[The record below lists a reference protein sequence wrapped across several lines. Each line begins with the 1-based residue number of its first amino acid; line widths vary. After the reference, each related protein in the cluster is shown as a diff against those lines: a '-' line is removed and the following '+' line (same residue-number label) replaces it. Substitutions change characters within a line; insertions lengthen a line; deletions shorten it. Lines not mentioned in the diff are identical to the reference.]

1 MNNKTILWVFV
12 LLISV
17 YIVSAIGVSPGR
29 TTINFKPNLEQ
40 DVEFTIF
47 NNENKDMNVV
57 FYVEGELNSSV
68 VLYESI
74 AEFSSR
80 DASKKFKYK
89 VKLPNEI
96 KKPGAHDINI
106 VAREVPISKAGG
118 ATSVGATA
126 AVVTQLRILAPYPG
140 KFLEASIRVSETDL
154 GKPVT
159 FIIPINHLGTET
171 IVRAEGIVDII
182 GPTNEKIDTIKTE
195 VVSIEPGKSIQLK
208 AVWDSSK
215 VKAGK
220 YLAKLSVAYDGDV
233 ANAETVFSLGG
244 VLIDVLDVYVKDF
257 KLGQIARFNVLV
269 ENKYSEDIN
278 DVFASLDILN
288 EKGDLVTS
296 IKSANEAIKSG
307 AKEELTIFWDTAGV
321 KEGTYDATL
330 KIHYLDKVTEKQLKA
345 IVGLNS
351 IKIDFVGA
359 TARAIS
365 VESGLKNNSIMMFVI
380 FVLVIVNVA
389 WFVYFKRRDKKRS

>member
-126 AVVTQLRILAPYPG
+126 AVVTQLRIL
-140 KFLEASIRVSETDL
+140 
-154 GKPVT
+154 
-159 FIIPINHLGTET
+159 
-171 IVRAEGIVDII
+171 
-182 GPTNEKIDTIKTE
+182 
-195 VVSIEPGKSIQLK
+195 
-208 AVWDSSK
+208 
-215 VKAGK
+215 
-220 YLAKLSVAYDGDV
+220 
-233 ANAETVFSLGG
+233 
-244 VLIDVLDVYVKDF
+244 
-257 KLGQIARFNVLV
+257 
-269 ENKYSEDIN
+269 
-278 DVFASLDILN
+278 
-288 EKGDLVTS
+288 
-296 IKSANEAIKSG
+296 
-307 AKEELTIFWDTAGV
+307 
-321 KEGTYDATL
+321 
-330 KIHYLDKVTEKQLKA
+330 
-345 IVGLNS
+345 
-351 IKIDFVGA
+351 
-359 TARAIS
+359 
-365 VESGLKNNSIMMFVI
+365 
-380 FVLVIVNVA
+380 
-389 WFVYFKRRDKKRS
+389 